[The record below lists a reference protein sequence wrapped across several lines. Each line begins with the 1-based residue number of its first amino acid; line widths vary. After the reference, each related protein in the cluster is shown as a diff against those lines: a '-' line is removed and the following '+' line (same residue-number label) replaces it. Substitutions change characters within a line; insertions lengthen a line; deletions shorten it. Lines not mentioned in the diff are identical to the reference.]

1 MEEYSAGATSDTPR
15 LGAGS
20 SAWRTTPTSA
30 ACHAGAD
37 RSLLPFKAEGGKLF
51 FHSRPR
57 AVRAFYDSIAA
68 QDEFF
73 KHLAAV

>member
-1 MEEYSAGATSDTPR
+1 MEEYSAGETSDTPR

-20 SAWRTTPTSA
+20 PAWRTTPAS
-30 ACHAGAD
+30 CHAGAD

-57 AVRAFYDSIAA
+57 AVRAFYDSIAT